1 MKPLFRLIP
10 IAIAISLAGCSSD
23 QMMLQRKV
31 DYRSGSD
38 NLSNNTLE
46 VPPDLTSP
54 AANPGYTVPER
65 GNSVSAVNTQQPAAT
80 AASATAAVGVKTSG
94 SASEI
99 ALTDSTKAKMVEAGG
114 QRWLVVQGD
123 PKKLWPEIHQFW
135 LDNGFLLK
143 IDNPQLG
150 IMETDWLE
158 NRANLP
164 ADWVTKLLRKVA
176 DSFISTGE
184 LDKFRTRVEPGSQ
197 PGTTE
202 IYLSHRGMQEV
213 YKDTGDTDTT
223 RLGSNVSDSKTIWV
237 PRKADP
243 ELEAEML
250 ALMLQRFGMTEEQAT
265 TVVKKPVNTQVF
277 ASLTDDASALKIND
291 NFDRAWRRVGLA
303 LDRVG
308 FVVADRDRSKGVY
321 YVHRAAEDIG
331 KEESNSFFSSLAFW
345 QKDDKGNKTPVPKDY
360 EVHLQEGVNQT
371 TLTVTGKDGAAVD
384 PDTRNKLLSALLG
397 QLR

>member
-1 MKPLFRLIP
+1 MKPFFRLIP
-10 IAIAISLAGCSSD
+10 IALAISLAGCSSD

-38 NLSNNTLE
+38 NISTNALE
-46 VPPDLTSP
+46 VPPDLSSP
-54 AANPGYTVPER
+54 SSNQGYTIPER
-65 GNSVSAVNTQQPAAT
+65 ADAT
-80 AASATAAVGVKTSG
+80 STTTTGTAAVALVSKEAASG
-94 SASEI
+94 TAAVTLPTNE
-99 ALTDSTKAKMVEAGG
+99 KAKLVEAGG

-135 LDNGFLLK
+135 LDNGFILK

-164 ADWVTKLLRKVA
+164 QDWVTKLLRKVA

-184 LDKFRTRVEPGSQ
+184 LDKFRTRVERGSQ

-202 IYLSHRGMQEV
+202 IYVSHRGMQEV
-213 YKDTGDTDTT
+213 YKDTGDADTS
-223 RLGSNVSDSKTIWV
+223 RLGSTASDAKTIWV
-237 PRKADP
+237 PRKADV

-250 ALMLQRFGMTEEQAT
+250 ALMLQRFGMTEEQAA
-265 TVVKKPVNTQVF
+265 TVVKKPVSTQVF
-277 ASLTDDASALKIND
+277 ASLSDDATSLKIND
-291 NFDRAWRRVGLA
+291 NYDRAWRRVGLA
-303 LDRVG
+303 LDRIG

-331 KEESNSFFSSLAFW
+331 KEESSSFFSSLAFW
-345 QKDDKGNKTPVPKDY
+345 QKDDKGGKAPVPKDY
-360 EVHLQEGVNQT
+360 EVRLKEGVNQT
-371 TLTVTGKDGAAVD
+371 TLTVTGKDGATVD
-384 PDTRNKLLSALLG
+384 ADTRNKLLSALLG